1 MRLEFVEEVQR
12 VASFLL
18 RADDAAADEG
28 RQEGPVVGEAMAAVK
43 IRETSCGGGQ
53 RKGKSWQWN
62 VSASCAVW
70 LQADARLPD
79 ITGNQ

>member
-18 RADDAAADEG
+18 RAGDAAADEG
-28 RQEGPVVGEAMAAVK
+28 RQERPVVGEAMAAVE
-43 IRETSCGGGQ
+43 IRKTGCGGGQ
-53 RKGKSWQWN
+53 REGKNWQWN

-70 LQADARLPD
+70 LQGDARLPD